1 MNIANPVLPRPSRLT
16 EGMSADQGQRVLD
29 LMTCHWIGRGETL
42 LPAGEVPD
50 RLDVVLHGR
59 FASVPG
65 GTDEAIDT
73 IDAEGLIGVAAFL
86 SGRPARHRVVA
97 LRDSAVLRLERAALD
112 QLADDCPQTFA
123 ALIRRLMREAH
134 DPAKPARD
142 TLATGNR
149 RIVTFVQGAGQTVPP
164 GFWPALR
171 QTLEQAG
178 ARVVDA
184 ADLRRQFGPAPVDG
198 ARLAEMLNRLASESG
213 PLVCLSDPDL
223 SPWTERAIRQ
233 ADEVVIVTRGPAPA
247 SGLSEAERCVTDL
260 HAPAQRRLVRVHDR
274 RVPVTTGTADWLER
288 IDCVMSH
295 HVALQDRAD
304 FHSLARFLTN
314 RAIGFVAGGG
324 GALGAAHV
332 GIFRAFA
339 EADVTFDIFGG
350 TSVGAAM
357 LAGFCRLE
365 DAERLDLGAHRIF
378 VQSKSFKRFN
388 VPKYGLLD
396 HHNFDRALRR
406 EYGDETLIEDCWRP
420 FFAVASNLSIKAPE
434 IIRRGV
440 MWKAV
445 RASSAIPGMLP
456 PFYTADGMMLVDGG
470 IMQNVP
476 LEAMRGLKTGPNVL
490 VHFNTAEARRFPV
503 DYDALPGRGRLL
515 AGLLNPWA
523 RLPRA
528 PSATAVL
535 WRSLLVH
542 QTADLDLAA
551 GDLELCPP
559 RTPGA
564 GVFDFSKHRQVY
576 LASHAWAKAEIA
588 ARGESGDSPL
598 AAILAAARNGA

>member
-1 MNIANPVLPRPSRLT
+1 MNLATAILPCASRLIDGLSP
-16 EGMSADQGQRVLD
+16 EQGQQVMD
-29 LMTCHWIGRGETL
+29 LLTCHRIGRGETL
-42 LPAGEVPD
+42 LTPGDRVD
-50 RLDVVLHGR
+50 RLDMVLHGR
-59 FASVPG
+59 FAAVHAG
-65 GTDEAIDT
+65 GQTTAM
-73 IDAEGLIGVAAFL
+73 IDAEGLIEPAAFL
-86 SGRPARHRVVA
+86 SGRPARHAVTA
-97 LRDSAVLRLERAALD
+97 LRDGAVLRLERAALD
-112 QLADDCPQTFA
+112 RLAEDSPATFA

-134 DPAKPARD
+134 EPAAPARD
-142 TLATGNR
+142 SRVAGNR
-149 RIVTFVQGAGQTVPP
+149 RIVTFVRGGAEAVPP
-164 GFWPALR
+164 GFWSMLRPA
-171 QTLEQAG
+171 LEQAG

-184 ADLRRQFGPAPVDG
+184 ADLRRQFGPAPVDSG
-198 ARLAEMLNRLASESG
+198 RMAEVLNRLACESG

-223 SPWTERAIRQ
+223 TPWSECAIRQ
-233 ADEVVIVTRGPAPA
+233 ADEVVIVTRGTAPA
-247 SGLSEAERCVTDL
+247 SGLGDVERCVSDL
-260 HAPAQRRLVRVHDR
+260 HPAAQRRLVRVHDR
-274 RVPVTTGTADWLER
+274 RVPVTSGTADWLAR
-288 IDCVMSH
+288 IDCGMSH
-295 HVALQDRAD
+295 HVALQDDAD
-304 FHSLARFLTN
+304 VHSVARFLTH

-332 GIFRAFA
+332 GVFRAFD
-339 EADVTFDIFGG
+339 EAGVTFDIFGG

-378 VQSKSFKRFN
+378 VESKSFKRFN

-396 HHNFDRALRR
+396 HRNFDRALQR
-406 EYGDETLIEDCWRP
+406 EYGADTRIEDCWRP
-420 FFAVASNLSIKAPE
+420 FFAVASNLSTKAPE

-440 MWKAV
+440 MWQAV

-456 PFYTADGMMLVDGG
+456 PFYTGDGMMLVDGG

-476 LEAMRGLKTGPNVL
+476 LEAMRGLKSGPNVL

-515 AGLLNPWA
+515 AGLVNPFA

-542 QTADLDLAA
+542 QKADLGLSAA
-551 GDLELCPP
+551 DLELCPP

-576 LASHAWAKAEIA
+576 LASHAWARAEIA
-588 ARGESGDSPL
+588 ARGQTGDRPL
-598 AAILAAARNGA
+598 AAVLAAARIGQ